1 MNNDHVL
8 FFVPGVAVGKG
19 RARARQQ
26 HLKGGGSFIKLYT
39 PKKTAS
45 YEGSVAVYARKAM
58 AGRAPITGPCAVM
71 LSISVQVPVSWSK
84 VKQREALAGALW
96 PTGKPD
102 LDNTVKALFDA
113 MNGIVWL
120 DDAQACVISAHKRYM
135 AAPGVLVQVVPLA
148 DVIEPEMFS
157 PTVPA
162 VSGV

>member
-1 MNNDHVL
+1 MSNDRVR
-8 FFVPGVAVGKG
+8 FFVPGVAIGKG

-26 HLKGGGSFIKLYT
+26 QRKDGGSFIKLYT

-45 YEGSVAVYARKAM
+45 YEGSVAVFARKAM
-58 AGRAPITGPCAVM
+58 AGRPAITGPCAVM

-84 VKQREALAGALW
+84 VKQREALAGDRW

-120 DDAQACVISAHKRYM
+120 DDAQACVISAQKRYM
-135 AAPGVLVQVVPLA
+135 PEPGVVVEVVPLA
-148 DVIEPEMFS
+148 HAIEPEIFS
-157 PTVPA
+157 PVPA